1 MLTPSTPKQLALK
14 QSPFFFQSPLCI
26 QKFMSKKIKLL
37 VPNLKTLAKSQQQGY
52 LTPIFQNITI
62 HTCPIYIFHGCDLIT
77 SKKYKLHI
85 LDNLKCFY
93 LMDHLIVL
101 VFYFFPTNLIK
112 AMVFR
117 DRLDF

>member
-93 LMDHLIVL
+93 LMDYLIVL